1 MVSECRTPQDPP
13 RLVRGA
19 KSGKARSRRT
29 NIFPALF
36 GLWLI
41 PDLGWANVNSHP
53 GKGASHWRQLAV
65 PFPYNPP
72 MHDPNSPQYFRPG
85 GRTPVQLRPLS
96 LTPGFVQTAEGSV
109 LVSLGNTRVLTN
121 ATIEQGVPGWL
132 RNSGRGWVTAEYA
145 MLPRSTVTRTPRE
158 SERGKIGGRT
168 HEIQRLI
175 GRSLRSVVDMHSLG
189 ERTVILD
196 CDVIQADG
204 GTRTAAI
211 TGAAVAL
218 ALALNALVAAGTLKQ
233 SPLKQLVAATS
244 VGLVGGIALLDLC
257 YEEDS
262 QAEVDMNVV
271 MTADG
276 GLIETQ
282 ATAEKG
288 SFSRAQLNGLI
299 DLAEAGM
306 REIFAAQRAVL
317 EH

>member
-1 MVSECRTPQDPP
+1 MENYPKMGQ
-13 RLVRGA
+13 G
-19 KSGKARSRRT
+19 
-29 NIFPALF
+29 F
-36 GLWLI
+36 GLIAGILI
-41 PDLGWANVNSHP
+41 VIYKLYRDSASGRSGWRIPILGSEWDWKLLTTSTP
-53 GKGASHWRQLAV
+53 L
-65 PFPYNPP
+65 PLPLFPYNLP
-72 MHDPNSPQYFRPG
+72 MNALSVFRPG
-85 GRTPVQLRPLS
+85 GRTPLQLRPLT
-96 LTPGFVQTAEGSV
+96 LTPNFVQTAEGSV

-121 ATIEQGVPGWL
+121 ATIEPGVPGWL
-132 RNSGRGWVTAEYA
+132 RNSGRGWVTAEYS
-145 MLPRSTVTRTPRE
+145 MLPRATLTRTPRE
-158 SERGKIGGRT
+158 SEKGKIGGRT

-175 GRSLRSVVDMHSLG
+175 GRSLRSVVDMKALG

-218 ALALNALVAAGTLKQ
+218 GLALNALVAAGTLKQ
-233 SPLKQLVAATS
+233 SPMTQLVAATS
-244 VGLVGGIALLDLC
+244 VGIVGGAMLLDLC

-288 SFSRAQLNGLI
+288 SFSRAQLNDLV
-299 DLAEAGM
+299 DLAESGLK
-306 REIFAAQRAVL
+306 EVFAAQRLVL
-317 EH
+317 GL

>member
-1 MVSECRTPQDPP
+1 
-13 RLVRGA
+13 
-19 KSGKARSRRT
+19 
-29 NIFPALF
+29 
-36 GLWLI
+36 
-41 PDLGWANVNSHP
+41 
-53 GKGASHWRQLAV
+53 
-65 PFPYNPP
+65 
-72 MHDPNSPQYFRPG
+72 
-85 GRTPVQLRPLS
+85 
-96 LTPGFVQTAEGSV
+96 
-109 LVSLGNTRVLTN
+109 
-121 ATIEQGVPGWL
+121 
-132 RNSGRGWVTAEYA
+132 

-175 GRSLRSVVDMHSLG
+175 GRSLRSVVDMSALG

-218 ALALNALVAAGTLKQ
+218 ALALNALVKAGTLKR
-233 SPLKQLVAATS
+233 SPMKQLVAATS
-244 VGLVGGIALLDLC
+244 VGIVGGTSLLDLC

-276 GLIETQ
+276 GLVETQ

-288 SFSRAQLNGLI
+288 SFSRRDLNALI
-299 DLAEAGM
+299 DLAEFGLK
-306 REIFAAQRAVL
+306 EIFEVQRAVL
-317 EH
+317 SQ

>member
-1 MVSECRTPQDPP
+1 MP
-13 RLVRGA
+13 A
-19 KSGKARSRRT
+19 KT
-29 NIFPALF
+29 L
-36 GLWLI
+36 LL
-41 PDLGWANVNSHP
+41 
-53 GKGASHWRQLAV
+53 
-65 PFPYNPP
+65 
-72 MHDPNSPQYFRPG
+72 RPG
-85 GRTPVQLRPLS
+85 GREAAQLRPLT
-96 LTPGFVQTAEGSV
+96 LTPHYVQTAEGSV
-109 LVSLGNTRVLTN
+109 LVALGNTRVLTN
-121 ATIEQGVPGWL
+121 ATVEQGVPGWL

-175 GRSLRSVVDMHSLG
+175 GRSLRSVVDMHALG

-218 ALALNALVAAGTLKQ
+218 ALAMNALVKAGTLKQ

-244 VGLVGGIALLDLC
+244 VGMVDGAALLDLC

-271 MTADG
+271 MTEDG
-276 GLIETQ
+276 GLVETQ

-288 SFSRAQLNGLI
+288 SYSRAQLNGLI
-299 DLAEAGM
+299 DLAEAGIK
-306 REIFAAQRAVL
+306 EIFAVQREAVKAGSR
-317 EH
+317 E

>member
-1 MVSECRTPQDPP
+1 MS
-13 RLVRGA
+13 
-19 KSGKARSRRT
+19 S
-29 NIFPALF
+29 N
-36 GLWLI
+36 
-41 PDLGWANVNSHP
+41 
-53 GKGASHWRQLAV
+53 AS
-65 PFPYNPP
+65 F
-72 MHDPNSPQYFRPG
+72 FRPG
-85 GRTPVQLRPLS
+85 GRTPSQLRPLT

-109 LVSLGNTRVLTN
+109 LVSFGNTRVLTN
-121 ATIEQGVPGWL
+121 ATIEQGVPNWL
-132 RNSGRGWVTAEYA
+132 RNSGRGWVTAEYS

-175 GRSLRSVVDMHSLG
+175 GRSLRSIVDTHALG

-218 ALALNALVAAGTLKQ
+218 GLALNALVKAGTLKA
-233 SPLKQLVAATS
+233 SPMKQLVAAVS
-244 VGLVGGIALLDLC
+244 VGIVGGRPLLDLC

-262 QAEVDMNVV
+262 AAEVDMNVV

-288 SFSRAQLNGLI
+288 SFSRAELNALI
-299 DLAEAGM
+299 DLAESGLKDV
-306 REIFAAQRAVL
+306 FDAQRAVL
-317 EH
+317 GV

>member
-1 MVSECRTPQDPP
+1 MSVVFASASLPS
-13 RLVRGA
+13 L
-19 KSGKARSRRT
+19 
-29 NIFPALF
+29 AL
-36 GLWLI
+36 
-41 PDLGWANVNSHP
+41 
-53 GKGASHWRQLAV
+53 
-65 PFPYNPP
+65 PYNPS
-72 MHDPNSPQYFRPG
+72 MQAEDSSSYYRPG
-85 GRTPVQLRPLS
+85 GRTPGQLRS
-96 LTPGFVQTAEGSV
+96 LTLTPNFVQTAEGSI

-132 RNSGRGWVTAEYA
+132 RNSGRGWVTAEYS

-175 GRSLRSVVDMHSLG
+175 GRSLRSVVDMQALG

-218 ALALNALVAAGTLKQ
+218 ALALNALVQAGTLKA
-233 SPLKQLVAATS
+233 SPMKQLVAATS
-244 VGLVGGIALLDLC
+244 VGIVGGSLLLDLC

-288 SFSRAQLNGLI
+288 SYSRAQLNELI
-299 DLAEAGM
+299 DLAATGLH
-306 REIFAAQRAVL
+306 EIFAAQKAVL
-317 EH
+317 NV

>member
-1 MVSECRTPQDPP
+1 MLEKT
-13 RLVRGA
+13 LIH
-19 KSGKARSRRT
+19 RS
-29 NIFPALF
+29 
-36 GLWLI
+36 
-41 PDLGWANVNSHP
+41 
-53 GKGASHWRQLAV
+53 
-65 PFPYNPP
+65 
-72 MHDPNSPQYFRPG
+72 G
-85 GRTPVQLRPLS
+85 GRQAAELRPLS
-96 LTPGFVQTAEGSV
+96 LTPHYVRTAEGSV
-109 LVSLGNTRVLTN
+109 LVTLGNTRVLTN
-121 ATIEQGVPGWL
+121 ATVEQGVPGWM

-175 GRSLRSVVDMHSLG
+175 GRSLRSVIDFQALG

-218 ALALNALVAAGTLKQ
+218 ALAMNALVKAGTLKQ

-244 VGLVGGIALLDLC
+244 VGIVEGTALLDLC

-262 QAEVDMNVV
+262 QAGVDMNVV
-271 MTADG
+271 MTEDG
-276 GLIETQ
+276 GLVETQ

-288 SFSRAQLNGLI
+288 SFSRAQLSGLI
-299 DLAEAGM
+299 DLAEAGI
-306 REIFAAQRAVL
+306 REILGMQQAILSV
-317 EH
+317 